1 MRINRPALRYF
12 GGKWL
17 AGDWIVRNLPPHE
30 CYVEPFGGAASVLL
44 KKPESPIEVYNDL
57 DSDVVNFFQVLR
69 EQPTALIEQIRL
81 TPFARAEQRQSKKRD
96 DTLSQLERAR
106 RMYVD
111 SWQSFGMLATGGG
124 WRFMSELK
132 RSTIPAHDWV
142 KVDHLY
148 AIAERFSQVQIE
160 SDDAVKVIARFDSPT
175 TLFYVDPPYMHETRT
190 VTAGYRHEIDAA
202 KHEELLTALNGVAG
216 SVVLSGYDSDLYN
229 DMLTGWE
236 RIERQIQ
243 TNATDA
249 RKATEVLWI
258 KRLSDNNTQMEI
270 FEAIATCEKGD

>member
-1 MRINRPALRYF
+1 MTKVMRPALRYF

-17 AGDWIVRNLPPHE
+17 AGSWIVGNLPPHE

-44 KKPESPIEVYNDL
+44 KKPESPIEVYNDI
-57 DSDVVNFFQVLR
+57 DGDVVNFFQVLR

-81 TPFARAEQRQSKKRD
+81 TPFARAEQRQSKQRGGD
-96 DTLSQLERAR
+96 LSPLERAR

-111 SWQSFGMLATGGG
+111 SWQSFGMLAAGGG
-124 WRFMSELK
+124 WRFMAELK
-132 RSTIPAHDWV
+132 RATIPAHDWA
-142 KVDHLY
+142 KVDYLY
-148 AIAERFSQVQIE
+148 AIAERFSRVQID
-160 SDDAVKVIARFDSPT
+160 SDDAVKVIERFDSPT
-175 TLFYVDPPYMHETRT
+175 TLFYVDPPYMHDTRT
-190 VTAGYRHEIDAA
+190 ITAGYRHEIDTA
-202 KHEELLTALNGVAG
+202 KHEELLAALVGVSG

-229 DMLTGWE
+229 DTLTGWE

-258 KRLSDNNTQMEI
+258 KRNMANEMQPALFT
-270 FEAIATCEKGD
+270 EAA

>member
-17 AGDWIVRNLPPHE
+17 AGNWIVSNLPPHE

-44 KKPESPIEVYNDL
+44 KKTESPIEVYNDI
-57 DSDVVNFFQVLR
+57 DGDVVNFFQVLR

-81 TPFARAEQRQSKKRD
+81 TPFARSEQKQSKQRNGD
-96 DTLSQLERAR
+96 LSPLERAR

-111 SWQSFGMLATGGG
+111 SWQSFGMLAAGGG
-124 WRFMSELK
+124 WRFMAELK
-132 RSTIPAHDWV
+132 RATIPAHDWA

-148 AIAERFSQVQIE
+148 AIAKRFSRVQIDC
-160 SDDAVKVIARFDSPT
+160 DDAENVIKRFDSPT
-175 TLFYVDPPYMHETRT
+175 TLFYVDPPYMHDTRT
-190 VTAGYRHEIDAA
+190 ITAGYRHEINAA
-202 KHEELLTALNGVAG
+202 KHEKLLTLLNNVFGA
-216 SVVLSGYDSDLYN
+216 VVLSGYDSNTYN
-229 DMLTGWE
+229 NMLAGWE

-258 KRLSDNNTQMEI
+258 KRNMSNEI
-270 FEAIATCEKGD
+270 QRELFEVQV